1 MFCTKHIHV
10 FIILFQVF
18 DIIVL
23 GYNKQMMRSDKMDYK
38 LEIGMKA
45 EIEQIVLQEHTAMA
59 FGSGGVKVLATPMM
73 IGLMEKAAL
82 TAVDE
87 ILGEGISTV
96 GTIVNV
102 KHMAATPVG
111 MKVRAIA
118 VLTNIEG
125 RKLTFD
131 IEAYDEKEKVGEGT
145 HERYIIEVAKF
156 LRRVEGK
163 ASKE

>member
-1 MFCTKHIHV
+1 L
-10 FIILFQVF
+10 LFF

-23 GYNKQMMRSDKMDYK
+23 SNYKQKKRSDTMNNNLK
-38 LEIGMKA
+38 IGMKA
-45 EIEQIVLQEHTAMA
+45 EIEHMVLQEHTAMA

-82 TAVDE
+82 SAVDE
-87 ILGEGISTV
+87 HLGEGFATV

-102 KHMAATPVG
+102 SHMAATPVG

-118 VLTNIEG
+118 MLTNIEG

-131 IEAYDEKEKVGEGT
+131 IEAYDDKEKIGEGT
-145 HERYIIEVAKF
+145 HERYIIELAKF
-156 LRRVEGK
+156 LKRTEEK
-163 ASKE
+163 ASK